1 MRWGEGTERGRGTHR
16 EPKQVTGHWR
26 KCFEEKWLPPL
37 LSSLGTRSLGSG
49 PGSNFYL
56 EQVLRKH
63 SSMSTM
69 KGIS

>member
-1 MRWGEGTERGRGTHR
+1 MRWGEVQKEGEGHR
-16 EPKQVTGHWR
+16 EPKQATEHWS
-26 KCFEEKWLPPL
+26 KCFEEKWLSPL
-37 LSSLGTRSLGSG
+37 LSSLGTRNLGPG
-49 PGSNFYL
+49 PGSNFDL